1 MSAHHS
7 TFKYAWLAWTALGFF
22 VFALVAYIAAQ
33 NVIGYQDYDAK
44 RAEQRYANLAKLQA
58 DDQKTLTSFSWID
71 KDKKIVSI
79 PLEEALPEEITT
91 LQAKPL
97 QQAGVI
103 PGSVPTPMP
112 PVAPAPTAVTNAAL
126 APAPA
131 AATTTA
137 PVTPKT

>member
-7 TFKYAWLAWTALGFF
+7 TFKYSWLAWTALGFF

-33 NVIGYQDYDAK
+33 NVIGYEDYDAK
-44 RAEQRYANLAKLQA
+44 QAEQRYANLAKLQA

-103 PGSVPTPMP
+103 PGSVPTP
-112 PVAPAPTAVTNAAL
+112 PVAPAPTATPSAAP

-131 AATTTA
+131 ATTNTA